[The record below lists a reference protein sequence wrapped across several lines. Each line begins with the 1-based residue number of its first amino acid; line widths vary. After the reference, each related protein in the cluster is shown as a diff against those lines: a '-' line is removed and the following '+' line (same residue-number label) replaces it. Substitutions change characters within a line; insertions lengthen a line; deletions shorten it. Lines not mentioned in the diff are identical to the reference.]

1 MYRNGGACKVKKG
14 LLIIVALLLAV
25 RMDAQDL
32 PIYSQYLFNKYL
44 INPAVA
50 GSDGYTSINLTTRQ
64 QWTGYLGAPQTYS
77 LSMQGRVLKQK
88 YLIKDNI
95 FSKKIF
101 RPHTEGKVGLGGT
114 IYSDINGLVRRTG
127 FSTSYAYHLWLQ
139 GGTQLSFGLA
149 FTGYHYKI
157 DQRQIQFEDPD
168 EPWLNTDFRKGI
180 FVPDFNFGA
189 FLLNRKFAIGFSA
202 QELMEGFIKAGSEA
216 YRDLKIQ
223 RTYYLF
229 GNYDFEPDNKTLIQP
244 SLLIKMSEQLRPQAD
259 IGVTWSYDNRIWL
272 GGTFRTGSAIIA
284 NVGVRRDRLFFG
296 YSFDFTLQ
304 KIQMST
310 YGSHEFIMAVRFGDT
325 PRKYRWLDRY

>member
-1 MYRNGGACKVKKG
+1 MRKW
-14 LLIIVALLLAV
+14 ILLLAAV
-25 RMDAQDL
+25 MMAAGLEAQQL
-32 PIYSQYLFNKYL
+32 PVYSQYLFNKYL

-64 QWTGYLGAPQTYS
+64 QWAGYQGAPQTYS
-77 LSMQGRVLKQK
+77 LSAQGRILKQK
-88 YLIKDNI
+88 YLIRDNI
-95 FSKKIF
+95 FDKKIF
-101 RPHTEGKVGLGGT
+101 KPHTEGKVGVGAT
-114 IYSDINGLVRRTG
+114 VFSDINGLVRRTG
-127 FSTSYAYHLWLQ
+127 SSTSYAYHIWLH

-157 DQRQIQFEDPD
+157 DQRQIQFDDPD

-189 FLLNRKFAIGFSA
+189 YLLDRKFAIGFSV
-202 QELMEGFIKAGSEA
+202 QDMMEGFIKAGSQA

-229 GNYDFEPDNKTLIQP
+229 GNYDFEPDNKSLIQP
-244 SLLIKMSEQLRPQAD
+244 SLLLKMSEQLSPQAD
-259 IGVTWSYDNRIWL
+259 IGITYSYDNKIWV
-272 GGTFRTGSAIIA
+272 GATFRTGSAIIA

-304 KIQMST
+304 SIQMST

>member
-1 MYRNGGACKVKKG
+1 MYKNRGTCKVKKG
-14 LLIIVALLLAV
+14 WLIVAVLLLAPLAG
-25 RMDAQDL
+25 AQDL

-50 GSDGYTSINLTTRQ
+50 GSDGYTSINMTTRQ
-64 QWTGYLGAPQTYS
+64 QWTGYQGAPQTYS
-77 LSMQGRVLKQK
+77 LSMQGRLLKQK
-88 YLIKDNI
+88 YLIKDNLLN
-95 FSKKIF
+95 KKIF

-114 IYSDINGLVRRTG
+114 VFSDINGLVRRTG
-127 FSTSYAYHLWLQ
+127 FSTSYAYHIWLQ

-168 EPWLNTDFRKGI
+168 EPWMNTDFRKGI

-189 FLLNRKFAIGFSA
+189 YLLNRKFAIGFSA
-202 QELMEGFIKAGSEA
+202 QELMEGFIKAGSQA

-223 RTYYLF
+223 RSYYLF
-229 GNYDFEPDNKTLIQP
+229 GNYDIEPDNKTLIQP
-244 SLLIKMSEQLRPQAD
+244 SLLLKMSEQLRPQAD
-259 IGVTWSYDNRIWL
+259 IGITYSYDNRIWI
-272 GGTFRTGSAIIA
+272 GTTFRTGSEIIA

-304 KIQMST
+304 SIQMST

>member
-32 PIYSQYLFNKYL
+32 PIYGQYLFNKYL

-77 LSMQGRVLKQK
+77 LSMQGRLLKQK

-101 RPHTEGKVGLGGT
+101 KPHTEGKVGLGAT
-114 IYSDINGLVRRTG
+114 VYSDINGLVRRTG
-127 FSTSYAYHLWLQ
+127 FSTSYAYHIWLQ

-202 QELMEGFIKAGSEA
+202 QELMEGFIRAGSQA

-244 SLLIKMSEQLRPQAD
+244 SLLIRMSEQLRPQAD
-259 IGVTWSYDNRIWL
+259 IGLTWSYDNRIWI
-272 GGTFRTGSAIIA
+272 GTTFRTGSAIIA

-310 YGSHEFIMAVRFGDT
+310 YGSHEFIMAVRFGDA

>member
-1 MYRNGGACKVKKG
+1 MYKNRGACKVKKG
-14 LLIIVALLLAV
+14 WLIVAVLLLAPLAG
-25 RMDAQDL
+25 AQDL

-50 GSDGYTSINLTTRQ
+50 GSDGYTSINMTTRQ
-64 QWTGYLGAPQTYS
+64 QWTGYQGAPQTYS
-77 LSMQGRVLKQK
+77 LSMQGRLLKQK
-88 YLIKDNI
+88 YLIRDNL
-95 FSKKIF
+95 FNKKIF
-101 RPHTEGKVGLGGT
+101 RSHTEGKVGLGGT
-114 IYSDINGLVRRTG
+114 VYSDINGLVRRTG
-127 FSTSYAYHLWLQ
+127 FSTSYAYHIWLQ

-168 EPWLNTDFRKGI
+168 EPWMNTDFRKGI

-189 FLLNRKFAIGFSA
+189 YLLNRKFAIGFSA
-202 QELMEGFIKAGSEA
+202 QELMEGFIKAGSLA

-223 RTYYLF
+223 RSYYLF
-229 GNYDFEPDNKTLIQP
+229 GNYDIEPDNKTLIQP
-244 SLLIKMSEQLRPQAD
+244 SLLLKMSEQLRPQAD
-259 IGVTWSYDNRIWL
+259 IGITYSYDNRIWI
-272 GGTFRTGSAIIA
+272 GTTFRTGSAIIA

-304 KIQMST
+304 SIQMST

>member
-1 MYRNGGACKVKKG
+1 MYKSRGACKVKKG
-14 LLIIVALLLAV
+14 LLIVIALLLAAM
-25 RMDAQDL
+25 MDAQDL

-50 GSDGYTSINLTTRQ
+50 GSDGYTSINMTTRQ
-64 QWTGYLGAPQTYS
+64 QWTGYQGAPRTYS
-77 LSMQGRVLKQK
+77 LSMQGRLLKQK
-88 YLIKDNI
+88 YLIKENL
-95 FSKKIF
+95 FNKKIF
-101 RPHTEGKVGLGGT
+101 KSHTEGKVGLGGAVF
-114 IYSDINGLVRRTG
+114 SDINGLVRRTG

-180 FVPDFNFGA
+180 FVPDFNFGVY
-189 FLLNRKFAIGFSA
+189 LLNRKFAVGFSA
-202 QELMEGFIKAGSEA
+202 QELMEGFIKAGSQA
-216 YRDLKIQ
+216 YKDLKIQ
-223 RTYYLF
+223 RSYYLF
-229 GNYDFEPDNKTLIQP
+229 GNYDFEPDDKTLIQP
-244 SLLIKMSEQLRPQAD
+244 SLLVKMSEQLRPQAD
-259 IGVTWSYDNRIWL
+259 IGLTYSYDNRIWV
-272 GGTFRTGSAIIA
+272 GATFRTGSAIIA

-304 KIQMST
+304 SIQLST

>member
-25 RMDAQDL
+25 RTDAQDL

-64 QWTGYLGAPQTYS
+64 QWTGYQGAPQTYS

-101 RPHTEGKVGLGGT
+101 KPHTEGKVGLGGT
-114 IYSDINGLVRRTG
+114 VYSDINGLVRRTG

-180 FVPDFNFGA
+180 FVPDFNFGV

-202 QELMEGFIKAGSEA
+202 QELMEGFIKAGSQA

-244 SLLIKMSEQLRPQAD
+244 SLLIRMSEQLRPQAD
-259 IGVTWSYDNRIWL
+259 IGLTWSYDNRIWI
-272 GGTFRTGSAIIA
+272 GSTFRTGSAIIA

>member
-1 MYRNGGACKVKKG
+1 MKRG
-14 LLIIVALLLAV
+14 LLLTAAFLISAGLT
-25 RMDAQDL
+25 AQQL

-50 GSDGYTSINLTTRQ
+50 GADGYTSLNLTTRQ
-64 QWTGYLGAPQTYS
+64 QWTGYQGAPQTYS
-77 LSMQGRVLKQK
+77 ISFNGRLLKQK
-88 YLIKDNI
+88 YNI
-95 FSKKIF
+95 RENLFNQKTFKS
-101 RPHTEGKVGLGGT
+101 HTEGRVGFGGT
-114 IYSDINGLVRRTG
+114 VFSDINGLVRKTG
-127 FSTSYAYHLWLQ
+127 FSTSYAYHIWLQ
-139 GGTQLSFGLA
+139 GGTQLSLGLA

-189 FLLNRKFAIGFSA
+189 YLLNRKFAVGFSA
-202 QELMEGFIKAGSEA
+202 QELMEGFIRAGSQA

-229 GNYDFEPDNKTLIQP
+229 GNYDIEPDNKTLIQP
-244 SLLIKMSEQLRPQAD
+244 SVLLRMSEQLRPQAD
-259 IGVTWSYDNRIWL
+259 IGISYSYDNKLWI
-272 GGTFRTGSAIIA
+272 GATFRTGSAIIA

-296 YSFDFTLQ
+296 YSVDFTLNS
-304 KIQMST
+304 IQRST
-310 YGSHEFIMAVRFGDT
+310 FGSHEFIVATRFGDT

>member
-1 MYRNGGACKVKKG
+1 MNKSGGAYKARKG
-14 LLIIVALLLAV
+14 LLIIVAVMMASVL
-25 RMDAQDL
+25 DAQQL

-64 QWTGYLGAPQTYS
+64 QWTGYMGAPTTYS
-77 LSMQGRVLKQK
+77 ISMQARVLKQQ
-88 YLIKDNI
+88 YLIRDNI
-95 FSKKIF
+95 FDNKIF
-101 RPHTEGKVGLGGT
+101 KPQTTGKVGFGAT
-114 IYSDINGLVRRTG
+114 IYSDVNGLVRRTG
-127 FSTSYAYHLWLQ
+127 FSTSYAYHLWVQ

-180 FVPDFNFGA
+180 FVPDFNFGVY
-189 FLLNRKFAIGFSA
+189 LLNRKFAIGFSA
-202 QELMEGFIKAGSEA
+202 QELMEGFIKAGSLA
-216 YRDLKIQ
+216 YKDLKIY

-244 SLLIKMSEQLRPQAD
+244 SLLIKMSEQFRPQAD
-259 IGVTWSYDNRIWL
+259 VGLTYSYDNKIWL

-284 NVGVRRDRLFFG
+284 NVGVRKDRMYFG
-296 YSFDFTLQ
+296 YSFDFTLRS
-304 KIQMST
+304 IQMST
-310 YGSHEFIMAVRFGDT
+310 YGSHEFIVAVRFGDS

>member
-1 MYRNGGACKVKKG
+1 MYTDRGICKVKRG
-14 LLIIVALLLAV
+14 LSIVVVLLLAF
-25 RMDAQDL
+25 RMDAQTL

-50 GSDGYTSINLTTRQ
+50 GSDGYTSINMTTRQ
-64 QWTGYLGAPQTYS
+64 QWTGYQGAPQTYS
-77 LSMQGRVLKQK
+77 LSIQGRVLKQK
-88 YLIKDNI
+88 YIIRENLFNQ
-95 FSKKIF
+95 KIF
-101 RPHTEGKVGLGGT
+101 KPQTQGKVGLGGT
-114 IYSDINGLVRRTG
+114 VFSDINGLVRRTG
-127 FSTSYAYHLWLQ
+127 FSTSYAYHIWLQ

-149 FTGYHYKI
+149 FTGYQYKI

-189 FLLNRKFAIGFSA
+189 YLLNSKFAIGFSA
-202 QELMEGFIKAGSEA
+202 QELMEGFIKAGSQA
-216 YRDLKIQ
+216 YKDLKIQ

-229 GNYDFEPDNKTLIQP
+229 GNYDFEPDSKTLIQP
-244 SLLIKMSEQLRPQAD
+244 SLLLKMSEQLRPQAD
-259 IGVTWSYDNRIWL
+259 IGLTWSYDNKIWL
-272 GGTFRTGSAIIA
+272 GATFRTGSAIIA

-304 KIQMST
+304 PIQMST
-310 YGSHEFIMAVRFGDT
+310 YGSHEFIVAVRFGDT

>member
-1 MYRNGGACKVKKG
+1 MYRNEGACKVKKA

-25 RMDAQDL
+25 RLDAQDL

-64 QWTGYLGAPQTYS
+64 QWAGYQGAPQTYS
-77 LSMQGRVLKQK
+77 LSMQGRILKQK
-88 YLIKDNI
+88 YIIRDNL
-95 FSKKIF
+95 FDRKIF
-101 RPHTEGKVGLGGT
+101 KPQTEGKVGLGGT
-114 IYSDINGLVRRTG
+114 VFSDINGLVRRTG
-127 FSTSYAYHLWLQ
+127 FSTSYAYHIWLH

-202 QELMEGFIKAGSEA
+202 QELMEGFIKAGSQA

-244 SLLIKMSEQLRPQAD
+244 SLLLKMSEQLRPQAD
-259 IGVTWSYDNRIWL
+259 IGLTWSYDNRIWL
-272 GGTFRTGSAIIA
+272 GTTFRTGSAIIA

>member
-1 MYRNGGACKVKKG
+1 MYKNRGACKVKKG
-14 LLIIVALLLAV
+14 LLTVVALVLAAGL
-25 RMDAQDL
+25 DAQDL
-32 PIYSQYLFNKYL
+32 PVYSQYLFNKYL

-64 QWTGYLGAPQTYS
+64 QWTGYQGAPQTYS
-77 LSMQGRVLKQK
+77 LSFQGRVLKQK
-88 YLIKDNI
+88 YIIKDNLFNNRI
-95 FSKKIF
+95 FK
-101 RPHTEGKVGLGGT
+101 PQTQGKVGLGGT

-127 FSTSYAYHLWLQ
+127 FSTSYAYHIWLN

-157 DQRQIQFEDPD
+157 DERQIQFEDPD
-168 EPWLNTDFRKGI
+168 EPWMNTDFRKGI

-189 FLLNRKFAIGFSA
+189 YLLNRKFAVGFSA
-202 QELMEGFIKAGSEA
+202 QQLMEGFIKAGSQA
-216 YRDLKIQ
+216 YNDLKIY

-244 SLLIKMSEQLRPQAD
+244 SLLVKMSEQLRPQAD
-259 IGVTWSYDNRIWL
+259 IGITYSYDNVIWV
-272 GGTFRTGSAIIA
+272 GATFRTGSAIIA

-296 YSFDFTLQ
+296 YSFDFTLNA
-304 KIQMST
+304 IQMST
-310 YGSHEFIMAVRFGDT
+310 YGSHEFIVAVRFGDT

>member
-1 MYRNGGACKVKKG
+1 MDRNEGACKVKKA

-64 QWTGYLGAPQTYS
+64 QWAGYQGAPQTYS

-88 YLIKDNI
+88 YLIKDNL
-95 FSKKIF
+95 FNKKTF
-101 RPHTEGKVGLGGT
+101 KPHTEGKVGLGGT
-114 IYSDINGLVRRTG
+114 VFSDINGLVRRTG
-127 FSTSYAYHLWLQ
+127 FSTSYAYHIWLQ

-189 FLLNRKFAIGFSA
+189 YLLNRKFAIGFSA
-202 QELMEGFIKAGSEA
+202 QELMEGFIRAGSQA

-229 GNYDFEPDNKTLIQP
+229 GNYDIEPDNKTLIQP
-244 SLLIKMSEQLRPQAD
+244 SLLLKMSEQLRPQAD
-259 IGVTWSYDNRIWL
+259 IGLTWSYDNRIWL

>member
-1 MYRNGGACKVKKG
+1 MYKNRGACKVKKG
-14 LLIIVALLLAV
+14 WLIVAVLLLAPLAG
-25 RMDAQDL
+25 AQDL

-50 GSDGYTSINLTTRQ
+50 GSDGYTSINMTTRQ
-64 QWTGYLGAPQTYS
+64 QWTGYQGAPQTYS
-77 LSMQGRVLKQK
+77 LSMQGRLLKQK
-88 YLIKDNI
+88 YLIRDNL
-95 FSKKIF
+95 FNKKIF

-114 IYSDINGLVRRTG
+114 VYSDINGLVRRTG
-127 FSTSYAYHLWLQ
+127 FSTSYAYHIWLQ

-168 EPWLNTDFRKGI
+168 EPWMNTDFRKGI

-189 FLLNRKFAIGFSA
+189 YLLNRKFAIGFSA
-202 QELMEGFIKAGSEA
+202 QELMEGFIKAGSLA

-223 RTYYLF
+223 RSYYLF
-229 GNYDFEPDNKTLIQP
+229 GNYDIEPDNKTLIQP
-244 SLLIKMSEQLRPQAD
+244 SLLLKMSEQLRPQAD
-259 IGVTWSYDNRIWL
+259 IGITYSYDNRIWI
-272 GGTFRTGSAIIA
+272 GTTFRTGSAIIA

-304 KIQMST
+304 SIQMST

>member
-25 RMDAQDL
+25 RMDAQNL

-139 GGTQLSFGLA
+139 GGTQLSFGLG

-202 QELMEGFIKAGSEA
+202 QELMEGFIKAGSQA

-229 GNYDFEPDNKTLIQP
+229 GNYDIEPDNKTLIQP

>member
-1 MYRNGGACKVKKG
+1 MYRNGGACKVKRG
-14 LLIIVALLLAV
+14 VLIIIALLLAF
-25 RMDAQDL
+25 RINAQDL

-50 GSDGYTSINLTTRQ
+50 GSDGYTSINLTTRH
-64 QWTGYLGAPQTYS
+64 QWTGYQGAPQTYS
-77 LSMQGRVLKQK
+77 LSMQGRILKQK
-88 YLIKDNI
+88 YLIRDNI
-95 FSKKIF
+95 FSTKIF
-101 RPHTEGKVGLGGT
+101 KPHTEGKVGLGGT
-114 IYSDINGLVRRTG
+114 VYSDINGLVRRTG
-127 FSTSYAYHLWLQ
+127 FSTSYAYHIWLR

-202 QELMEGFIKAGSEA
+202 QELMEGFIRAGSQA

-244 SLLIKMSEQLRPQAD
+244 SLLIRMSEQLRPQAD
-259 IGVTWSYDNRIWL
+259 IGLTWSYDNRIWA
-272 GGTFRTGSAIIA
+272 GATFRTGSAIIA
-284 NVGVRRDRLFFG
+284 NVGVRRDMLFFG